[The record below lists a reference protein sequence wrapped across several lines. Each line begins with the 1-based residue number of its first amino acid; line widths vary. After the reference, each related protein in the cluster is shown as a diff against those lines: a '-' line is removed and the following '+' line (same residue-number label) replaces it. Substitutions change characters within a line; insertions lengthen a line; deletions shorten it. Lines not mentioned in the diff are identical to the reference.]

1 MRCDEVRESVEELRG
16 DALPAPLR
24 EHLVS
29 CAACAAYARQWQLV
43 EAGLRA
49 LAREPVPAASLGF
62 AARVVRRLE
71 GLAEAGRKSE
81 ELWERAGRRFVFA
94 TLLLA
99 LTTLLVL
106 LLPSSGP
113 LRAPTT
119 TEAYFAG
126 LEVAAT
132 ANDPLFADE
141 ASSDF
146 APGRSGPTEG
156 SSAKPR

>member
-1 MRCDEVRESVEELRG
+1 MRCDKVRENLEDWRG
-16 DALPAPLR
+16 DALPVPLR
-24 EHLVS
+24 EHVARCS
-29 CAACAAYARQWQLV
+29 ACAAYAREWQLV
-43 EAGLRA
+43 GAGLRA
-49 LAREPVPAASLGF
+49 LAREPVPEASLGF

-71 GLAEAGRKSE
+71 GLAEAGRKRE
-81 ELWERAGRRFVFA
+81 ELWERVGRRFVYG

-126 LEVAAT
+126 LEVAAA

-156 SSAKPR
+156 SSGRPR

>member
-1 MRCDEVRESVEELRG
+1 MRCDEARENVEELRG
-16 DALPAPLR
+16 DALPAPIR
-24 EHLVS
+24 EHVVS
-29 CAACAAYARQWQLV
+29 CAACAAYAREWQLV
-43 EAGLRA
+43 GAGLRA
-49 LAREPVPAASLGF
+49 LAREPVPEASLGF

-71 GLAEAGRKSE
+71 GLAEAGRKRE
-81 ELWERAGRRFVFA
+81 ELWERVGRRFVYG

-119 TEAYFAG
+119 AEAYFAG
-126 LEVAAT
+126 LEVAAA

-156 SSAKPR
+156 SSGRPR